1 MPNFSLRTLGCAAL
15 AAGML
20 TTTQAY
26 AETDVTAV
34 MQAPLKTL
42 DPLLSS
48 AQIVRTYGFMVFD
61 TLLGMDAQYRPQP
74 QMADYKVSDDKM
86 TYTLTLRDGLKW
98 HDGTAVTAAD
108 CVASLQ
114 RWGRLDAAGKIMMQH
129 VASITAPSDK
139 EIVIKLS
146 KPFGQVLEL
155 LAKPSPNPPF
165 MMPKR
170 LADVPDGKQ
179 IPEVIGSGPF
189 KFDAADF
196 KPGVQAVFVKNAAYI
211 PRKEPSSWT
220 AGGKVVKVDK
230 VTWKVMPDM
239 QTALNAL
246 QAGDVDL
253 IEQVPIDLLPIV
265 QADQDVKT
273 ATINPLGAQVTG
285 RWNWKIPP
293 FDNPQVRKAAMYAL
307 DQKTLMETAIGNP
320 KYYQLCAS
328 VYGCEVPLASNA
340 GSQYLSGT
348 AAERLAK
355 AKEILKTSG
364 YDGTPIVMMQPTD
377 LTILSTQ
384 PVVAADELRKAGFK
398 VDVQTMDW
406 ATLQARKDN
415 EKPVSEGGWNMFFTY
430 WGVTGIWNPLV
441 DVLVDGSGNGWA
453 GWPKDAKVEALR
465 TDYLTAPTLDDQK
478 KIASEI
484 QQLAYDDGFYFNAGE
499 FMSVAAWRTKL
510 KDIQSGPVT
519 LFWGMHK

>member
-1 MPNFSLRTLGCAAL
+1 
-15 AAGML
+15 
-20 TTTQAY
+20 
-26 AETDVTAV
+26 
-34 MQAPLKTL
+34 
-42 DPLLSS
+42 
-48 AQIVRTYGFMVFD
+48 
-61 TLLGMDAQYRPQP
+61 
-74 QMADYKVSDDKM
+74 
-86 TYTLTLRDGLKW
+86 
-98 HDGTAVTAAD
+98 
-108 CVASLQ
+108 
-114 RWGRLDAAGKIMMQH
+114 
-129 VASITAPSDK
+129 
-139 EIVIKLS
+139 
-146 KPFGQVLEL
+146 
-155 LAKPSPNPPF
+155 
-165 MMPKR
+165 
-170 LADVPDGKQ
+170 
-179 IPEVIGSGPF
+179 
-189 KFDAADF
+189 
-196 KPGVQAVFVKNAAYI
+196 
-211 PRKEPSSWT
+211 
-220 AGGKVVKVDK
+220 
-230 VTWKVMPDM
+230 M

-265 QADQDVKT
+265 QADPDVKT

-340 GSQYLSGT
+340 GSQYLSGS
-348 AAERLAK
+348 AADRLAK
-355 AKEILKTSG
+355 AKEILKASG
-364 YDGTPIVMMQPTD
+364 YDGTPVVMMQPTD

-384 PVVAADELRKAGFK
+384 PIVAADELRKAGFK
-398 VDVQTMDW
+398 VDVQAMDW

-465 TDYLTAPTLDDQK
+465 ADYLTAPTLDDQK

-510 KDIQSGPVT
+510 QGIQPGPVT
-519 LFWGMHK
+519 LFWGIHK